1 MASSSSATTSQ
12 SGGVPPGI
20 QVPPTDE
27 ELLLYPQEK
36 GLPLRGSISRA
47 KARRMGGEE
56 RCRIGAT
63 PQNEWYFFSHKDRKY
78 PTGSR
83 TNRATI
89 AGFWKATG
97 RDKCIRTTHK
107 KIGMRKTLVFYRGR
121 APHGQKSDWIM
132 HEYRLDDS
140 DDSLATEDG
149 WVVCRVFKKKTFF
162 KLGGREGSSS
172 QGSDGFVITPS
183 GCHDH
188 SHVVAAQYLNHQQN
202 LVNLNL
208 VDNKPVDL
216 ALQYPPLPTP
226 AANDVI
232 PYSHL
237 QIHELHPNRQRFV
250 TGYNDFS
257 GLPGGSPVMVGC
269 EPMRVAGQQGRI
281 DQNANDQW
289 AVLHNLGGGSP
300 GRRGRVGGGGGRYM
314 RWNKSFGTAE
324 ALEPEVAGRWCCGI
338 VWERILIRLLP
349 DPLSLDADLGSI
361 DDEEESDVC
370 ERRAF
375 FPRPTLASAHFCT
388 DGAVSQSSR
397 FKVFDRDLK
406 RKQRDRAAWLMGG
419 KNDFVDS
426 VAENILDR
434 LERCFN
440 RLHVGLSHLFPE
452 FVGFS
457 CSPSIYG
464 GQEDN
469 KEVVTHI
476 GGILREEPVA
486 LIRMHKMSESPSYL
500 KLSDFL
506 TKMLQARTQIG
517 LEN

>member
-1 MASSSSATTSQ
+1 
-12 SGGVPPGI
+12 
-20 QVPPTDE
+20 
-27 ELLLYPQEK
+27 
-36 GLPLRGSISRA
+36 
-47 KARRMGGEE
+47 
-56 RCRIGAT
+56 
-63 PQNEWYFFSHKDRKY
+63 
-78 PTGSR
+78 
-83 TNRATI
+83 
-89 AGFWKATG
+89 
-97 RDKCIRTTHK
+97 
-107 KIGMRKTLVFYRGR
+107 
-121 APHGQKSDWIM
+121 M

-289 AVLHNLGGGSP
+289 AVLHNLGGRFSGAEEAASAAV
-300 GRRGRVGGGGGRYM
+300 GGTIHEMEQIVRHRGGAGTGGGGEMVLWGLY
-314 RWNKSFGTAE
+314 
-324 ALEPEVAGRWCCGI
+324 
-338 VWERILIRLLP
+338 
-349 DPLSLDADLGSI
+349 
-361 DDEEESDVC
+361 
-370 ERRAF
+370 
-375 FPRPTLASAHFCT
+375 
-388 DGAVSQSSR
+388 
-397 FKVFDRDLK
+397 
-406 RKQRDRAAWLMGG
+406 G
-419 KNDFVDS
+419 K
-426 VAENILDR
+426 
-434 LERCFN
+434 
-440 RLHVGLSHLFPE
+440 
-452 FVGFS
+452 
-457 CSPSIYG
+457 
-464 GQEDN
+464 
-469 KEVVTHI
+469 
-476 GGILREEPVA
+476 
-486 LIRMHKMSESPSYL
+486 
-500 KLSDFL
+500 
-506 TKMLQARTQIG
+506 
-517 LEN
+517 